1 MNELT
6 ELTRMER
13 ILWDDDLEKMFTNHL
28 KDAESDLVDL
38 KGCLQRYQQTEEHWL
53 PQIKRCEGRIYTLK
67 QAIKLIKA
75 NKGE

>member
-1 MNELT
+1 MEYEIDRVVKKCEETMAKLKET
-6 ELTRMER
+6 E
-13 ILWDDDLEKMFTNHL
+13 DHL
-28 KDAESDLVDL
+28 KDAESDLQNL
-38 KGCLQRYQQTEEHWL
+38 KGCPKFYGQSEETWI